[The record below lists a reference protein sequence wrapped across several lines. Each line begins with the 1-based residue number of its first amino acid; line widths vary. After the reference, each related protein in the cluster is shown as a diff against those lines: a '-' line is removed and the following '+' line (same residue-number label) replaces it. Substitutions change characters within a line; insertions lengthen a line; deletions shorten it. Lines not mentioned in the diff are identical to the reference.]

1 MKKILKRIGIA
12 VLAIIAVAL
21 ITFGIFWYR
30 NIHWYDKYEK
40 ALAKVSAEEKQV
52 TLPSGSV
59 INYGE
64 VVNDKPALLMIHGQ
78 GGIWECYATLMPEL
92 SKNWHIF
99 AVDVY
104 GHGESSHDESLYY
117 LNVNGDDLIWFIDNV
132 IGEKTVVAG
141 HSNGAITAAYVA
153 AYGGGDIAGVIL
165 EDPPIFN
172 TEGEDWENFF
182 AYRDTYKNIHEYNLM
197 DKSECWESYY
207 LRHCYWGELYM
218 NGAMS
223 NIADYAQKYH
233 DKHPGEPVKIGFL
246 PPSIWNFFQY
256 QMEYDLQY
264 GEHFYDLTW
273 NNGYSHKQ
281 ILSDIK
287 VPCVFLHAKEGKAE
301 NGVYLC
307 AASKE
312 QAERAASYITDCT
325 FIETTT
331 SDHSIHEVH
340 KDVYIDAVNSLL
352 R

>member
-117 LNVNGDDLIWFIDNV
+117 LNNNHFRRWRDSCSSAQ
-132 IGEKTVVAG
+132 GEKHLG
-141 HSNGAITAAYVA
+141 I
-153 AYGGGDIAGVIL
+153 GD
-165 EDPPIFN
+165 
-172 TEGEDWENFF
+172 
-182 AYRDTYKNIHEYNLM
+182 H
-197 DKSECWESYY
+197 
-207 LRHCYWGELYM
+207 
-218 NGAMS
+218 
-223 NIADYAQKYH
+223 Q
-233 DKHPGEPVKIGFL
+233 
-246 PPSIWNFFQY
+246 
-256 QMEYDLQY
+256 
-264 GEHFYDLTW
+264 
-273 NNGYSHKQ
+273 
-281 ILSDIK
+281 
-287 VPCVFLHAKEGKAE
+287 
-301 NGVYLC
+301 
-307 AASKE
+307 
-312 QAERAASYITDCT
+312 
-325 FIETTT
+325 
-331 SDHSIHEVH
+331 
-340 KDVYIDAVNSLL
+340 
-352 R
+352 